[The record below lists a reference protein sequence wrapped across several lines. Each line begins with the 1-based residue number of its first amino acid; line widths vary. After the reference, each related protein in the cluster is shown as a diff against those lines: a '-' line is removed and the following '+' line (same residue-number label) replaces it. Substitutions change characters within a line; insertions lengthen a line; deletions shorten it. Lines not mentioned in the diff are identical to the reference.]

1 MYRIFYNH
9 ESVGDVLMI
18 VFNNLVT
25 PNKVVKDDNVTSLYK
40 DDELIGINIF
50 EISKIMKIH
59 FNGMLVAPNK
69 EFIKIIN
76 YILENHHLPKLEII
90 ESGFRVGKILT
101 CEEHPDSDHL
111 HVTTV
116 DVKDQIL
123 DIVCGAPNC
132 KEGEKVVVAMPG
144 TIMFDGSVIVPSS
157 FRGVKSNGMMCSAR
171 ELHLPNAPQVRG
183 LLILDDTYNVGDD
196 FFKEEIGE

>member
-69 EFIKIIN
+69 
-76 YILENHHLPKLEII
+76 
-90 ESGFRVGKILT
+90 
-101 CEEHPDSDHL
+101 
-111 HVTTV
+111 
-116 DVKDQIL
+116 
-123 DIVCGAPNC
+123 
-132 KEGEKVVVAMPG
+132 
-144 TIMFDGSVIVPSS
+144 
-157 FRGVKSNGMMCSAR
+157 
-171 ELHLPNAPQVRG
+171 
-183 LLILDDTYNVGDD
+183 
-196 FFKEEIGE
+196 